1 LKTYIGTLQRVD
13 KIIMKI
19 GIDISQIAYKGTG
32 VSRFTEGLVHAI
44 LDNNKLDEWTFFF
57 SSFRNSLELPL
68 KEKIAA
74 HHHTLVILPLPP
86 TALSL
91 LSNDLRFAT
100 RMITNN
106 LHQFT
111 ELDWF
116 ITSDWIELPMPIK
129 KATIV
134 HDLVFKKYPQTV
146 HKTILRAQMTR
157 FKYLTNESKI
167 IFTDSQATTNDLRQE
182 YNIDSSRTVIN
193 YPGVE
198 VTKLR
203 SNAQQIDHLEKFDIT
218 KPYILSV
225 GKQEPRKNIQ
235 KLITVFQKMAK
246 PTQSL
251 QLIIVGPEGW
261 NMPDEK
267 SNDAIKFIGYVS
279 GEELATLYANALCF
293 AYPSIYEGFGYP
305 IIEAMKY
312 GCPVATSNTSSIPEV
327 AGDAAV
333 FFDPHSEQSIQS
345 VLEQLTGSEKLR
357 AELVEKGLLQAQKF
371 TWKSYYNTLIT
382 SLNEKTS

>member
-1 LKTYIGTLQRVD
+1 M
-13 KIIMKI
+13 MKI

-32 VSRFTEGLVHAI
+32 VSRFTEGLIHAV
-44 LDNNKLDEWTFFF
+44 LENNKLHEWTFFF
-57 SSFRNSLELPL
+57 SSFRNSLELSL
-68 KEKIAA
+68 KEKITA
-74 HHHTLVILPLPP
+74 HHQTLVTLPLPP
-86 TALSL
+86 TVLSL

-100 RMITNN
+100 RLITNN

-146 HKTILRAQMTR
+146 HKTILRAQLTR
-157 FKYLTNESKI
+157 FKYVTNESKI
-167 IFTDSQATTNDLRQE
+167 IFTDSQATTNDLCQE
-182 YNIDSSRTVIN
+182 FSIDSSRTMII

-203 SNAQQIDHLEKFDIT
+203 SNAQQIDHLKKFDIT

-235 KLITVFQKMAK
+235 KLIDVFEKMK
-246 PTQSL
+246 KVPEDL
-251 QLIIVGPEGW
+251 KLIIVGPEGW
-261 NMPDEK
+261 NMPDKK
-267 SNDAIKFIGYVS
+267 SNGAIKFIGYVS
-279 GEELATLYANALCF
+279 DKELATLYSNALCF
-293 AYPSIYEGFGYP
+293 VYPSVYEGFGYP

-312 GCPVATSNTSSIPEV
+312 GCPVATSNTSSMPEV

-333 FFDPHSEQSIQS
+333 FFDPHNEQSIQS
-345 VLEQLTGSEKLR
+345 VLEQLTASEKQQ

-371 TWKSYYNTLIT
+371 TWKEYYNTLIT
-382 SLNEKTS
+382 ALENSHS